1 MMAAKPDFTTLNLDM
16 YRFSDVE
23 FLRSSMIDQH
33 SQIIMWDFSKKKYVE
48 VVLEVFWWTL
58 LFFNRIFFF
67 IGYGS

>member
-33 SQIIMWDFSKKKYVE
+33 SQIIMWDFSKKN
-48 VVLEVFWWTL
+48 T
-58 LFFNRIFFF
+58 
-67 IGYGS
+67 